1 MRIGLVEFLLILAIA
16 SLTIG
21 PQVALFVDR
30 WMRRANRANARAA
43 RRRAEYAAQMAVER
57 DALLK
62 RFRTAST
69 VFGVCILLA
78 LVYALVFRPI
88 DTPPQ
93 GYTAP
98 DVRQDTGAAQTALAA
113 DHKGTLDLGEYQ
125 GVDCIRTQDG
135 LVYAAA
141 YDGAALKKRTS
152 DLVRTDG
159 GHDAA
164 ILSVDGELTGFA
176 FDGSG
181 DLWLSILTPGGGSL
195 CRAAHD
201 SWGTAVEQVVT
212 QIDGAPLGAVSA
224 VEAAPDGRIYFA
236 VAAAAGAADGL
247 ENALRTELLA
257 HTGTGCVYV
266 YDPAARS
273 VQKVLGG
280 VAGAAG
286 LALSPDGSTLYV
298 SDLANRCVWRVS
310 ADAQDLTAGGKN
322 CSSLVSGLP
331 GYPGALA
338 MDPDGTLY
346 IGYRWARSSW
356 LEKNA
361 DSTLLRGIALRAG
374 RNLQEKLF
382 SLPAD
387 APCTEAVDTADGSW
401 QRVVSGRGAGSVT
414 ALCPVESRLYLGLA
428 GSEKVRSANL

>member
-201 SWGTAVEQVVT
+201 SWGTA
-212 QIDGAPLGAVSA
+212 
-224 VEAAPDGRIYFA
+224 GR
-236 VAAAAGAADGL
+236 
-247 ENALRTELLA
+247 
-257 HTGTGCVYV
+257 
-266 YDPAARS
+266 S
-273 VQKVLGG
+273 LGG
-280 VAGAAG
+280 
-286 LALSPDGSTLYV
+286 GS
-298 SDLANRCVWRVS
+298 
-310 ADAQDLTAGGKN
+310 
-322 CSSLVSGLP
+322 
-331 GYPGALA
+331 
-338 MDPDGTLY
+338 
-346 IGYRWARSSW
+346 
-356 LEKNA
+356 
-361 DSTLLRGIALRAG
+361 RAG
-374 RNLQEKLF
+374 RQDLLCGCCRCRCRGRAGEH
-382 SLPAD
+382 SAHR
-387 APCTEAVDTADGSW
+387 TAGPHRHGLRVCIRPGSTH
-401 QRVVSGRGAGSVT
+401 GAEGAGR
-414 ALCPVESRLYLGLA
+414 CGRCFRA
-428 GSEKVRSANL
+428 GPEPGRQHAVRG